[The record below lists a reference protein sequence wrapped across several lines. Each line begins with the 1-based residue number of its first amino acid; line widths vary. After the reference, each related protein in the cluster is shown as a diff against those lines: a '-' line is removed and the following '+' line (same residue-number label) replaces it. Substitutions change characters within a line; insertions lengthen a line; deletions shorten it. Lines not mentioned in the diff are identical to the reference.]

1 MSPYINIRQESE
13 GKVKITILIRTRR
26 RGDNKMCFPIKTMYM
41 CMLSSHPIIP
51 PTYSHTVLHT
61 FSFIEVSFYLV
72 FIEVSFYLV
81 FIEVFL
87 YLVFIEVFI
96 LPCFYWGVPLP
107 CFYWG
112 ILLPC
117 FYWGGALCALMWT
130 HGAVLDKWRPVTWGG
145 KSVLPAVFFCLQHVF
160 DPFTF
165 FIVNRSCTPHS

>member
-1 MSPYINIRQESE
+1 MSPFINIRQESE

-72 FIEVSFYLV
+72 FIEASFYLVFIEVSFYLVFIEVSFYLVFIEASFYLVFIEASFYLV

-87 YLVFIEVFI
+87 
-96 LPCFYWGVPLP
+96 LPYFY
-107 CFYWG
+107 
-112 ILLPC
+112 
-117 FYWGGALCALMWT
+117 
-130 HGAVLDKWRPVTWGG
+130 
-145 KSVLPAVFFCLQHVF
+145 
-160 DPFTF
+160 
-165 FIVNRSCTPHS
+165 